1 MVTPLIPF
9 RAVIHLR
16 QVYMGLYSAILLFPL
31 AKRLV
36 FLTMTLLIK
45 TESYAM
51 SPFGLNFSYR
61 YQQIRRTGRHSHV
74 INMIVS
80 AMG

>member
-16 QVYMGLYSAILLFPL
+16 QVHMGLSNAILLFPL

-36 FLTMTLLIK
+36 FVNDDVVDKNWKQCDVSIWIK
-45 TESYAM
+45 FLVPVPTN
-51 SPFGLNFSYR
+51 P
-61 YQQIRRTGRHSHV
+61 
-74 INMIVS
+74 
-80 AMG
+80 

>member
-16 QVYMGLYSAILLFPL
+16 QVHMGLYSAILL
-31 AKRLV
+31 
-36 FLTMTLLIK
+36 IK
-45 TESYAM
+45 TESNAM

-61 YQQIRRTGRHSHV
+61 YQSIRRTKQVGTVTSS
-74 INMIVS
+74 I
-80 AMG
+80 

>member
-16 QVYMGLYSAILLFPL
+16 QVHMGLSSAILLFPL

-36 FLTMTLLIK
+36 FVNDDVVDNWKLR
-45 TESYAM
+45 AM
-51 SPFGLNFSYR
+51 RCL
-61 YQQIRRTGRHSHV
+61 HLD
-74 INMIVS
+74 
-80 AMG
+80 

>member
-16 QVYMGLYSAILLFPL
+16 QVHMGLYGAILLFPL

-36 FLTMTLLIK
+36 FFMMTFLIK
-45 TESYAM
+45 TESNAM

-61 YQQIRRTGRHSHV
+61 YQPIRRTKQVGTVTSS
-74 INMIVS
+74 I
-80 AMG
+80 

>member
-61 YQQIRRTGRHSHV
+61 YQQIRRTKQVGTVTSS
-74 INMIVS
+74 IW
-80 AMG
+80 

>member
-45 TESYAM
+45 TESNAM

-61 YQQIRRTGRHSHV
+61 YQQIRRTKQVGTVTSS
-74 INMIVS
+74 I
-80 AMG
+80 

>member
-16 QVYMGLYSAILLFPL
+16 QVHMSLSSAILLFPL

-36 FLTMTLLIK
+36 FVNDDVVDK
-45 TESYAM
+45 
-51 SPFGLNFSYR
+51 N
-61 YQQIRRTGRHSHV
+61 
-74 INMIVS
+74 
-80 AMG
+80 

>member
-36 FLTMTLLIK
+36 FLTMTLIK
-45 TESYAM
+45 TESNAM

>member
-16 QVYMGLYSAILLFPL
+16 QVHMGNFLFPL

-36 FLTMTLLIK
+36 FFTMTLLIK
-45 TESYAM
+45 TESNAM

-61 YQQIRRTGRHSHV
+61 YQPIRRTKQVGTVTSS
-74 INMIVS
+74 I
-80 AMG
+80 

>member
-45 TESYAM
+45 TESNAM

-61 YQQIRRTGRHSHV
+61 HQQIRRTKQVGTVTSS
-74 INMIVS
+74 I
-80 AMG
+80 

>member
-36 FLTMTLLIK
+36 FLTMTLIK
-45 TESYAM
+45 TESNAM

-61 YQQIRRTGRHSHV
+61 YQQIRRTKQVGTVTSS
-74 INMIVS
+74 IW
-80 AMG
+80 

>member
-36 FLTMTLLIK
+36 FLTMTLIK
-45 TESYAM
+45 TESNAM

-61 YQQIRRTGRHSHV
+61 YQQIRRTKQVGTVTSS
-74 INMIVS
+74 I
-80 AMG
+80 